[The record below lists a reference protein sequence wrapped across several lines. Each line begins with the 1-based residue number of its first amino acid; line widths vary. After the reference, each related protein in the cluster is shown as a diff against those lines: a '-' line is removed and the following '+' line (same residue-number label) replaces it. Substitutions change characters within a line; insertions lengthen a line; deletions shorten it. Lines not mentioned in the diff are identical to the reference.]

1 MIILCLIES
10 LLPGGAERQM
20 AGLAAL
26 LKEGGHEVEVWTYYP
41 QDFYRKQLEDAG
53 VKYRC
58 ILKAQNKLL
67 RIPVLLKEAKRW
79 KPDAVIAYLPTGTMV
94 ACMMKLL
101 GLKAK
106 LIVSERNTSQ
116 QYDRSEKVRFNLF
129 KLTADW
135 VVPNSHMQEQFI
147 AEHCPGLV
155 KKVRVIT
162 NFVDTDFFSPS
173 NEKRIESKKLRMVC
187 VGRVFPQKN
196 VLRFLD
202 SIAGLKKRGV
212 QLRVDWFGRID
223 GEYAEKCLAKVK
235 ELELSDI
242 IEFRGATKE
251 IRDEYRKADVFCLP
265 SLWEGFPNV
274 VCEAMSCGLP
284 ILCSNVCDNAD
295 IVIEGKNGLLFDP
308 TNVEDMSEKIAKFA
322 AMESK
327 ELETMSRFCRER
339 SIELFSK
346 ERFIH
351 QYEEL
356 LK

>member
-1 MIILCLIES
+1 
-10 LLPGGAERQM
+10 
-20 AGLAAL
+20 
-26 LKEGGHEVEVWTYYP
+26 
-41 QDFYRKQLEDAG
+41 
-53 VKYRC
+53 
-58 ILKAQNKLL
+58 
-67 RIPVLLKEAKRW
+67 
-79 KPDAVIAYLPTGTMV
+79 
-94 ACMMKLL
+94 MMKLL